1 MTTNDF
7 ASSGR
12 ISPFEAIKHVDEHG
26 EYWSARELAQVLDYA
41 LWQNFASVIKRA
53 EIACTKSSQH
63 VEDHFIETNKMIEIG
78 KGAKRQ
84 IQDFHLSRY
93 ACYLIVQNAD
103 PSKEIVALGQTY
115 FAVRTRRDELSEYR
129 EEARLRLTERD
140 KLKRYHRDLFKAA
153 HDAGVITPED
163 FAIFEDHGYR
173 GLYNGETARDIAT
186 RKGLNRNQN
195 IADYMGSTELAA
207 NGFRAALARE
217 MLHGEGVQR
226 KDAANTT
233 HHRAGHI
240 VRKAMEDAGV
250 QPPEQLPV
258 PEMSIQQLKR
268 EEARRR
274 KIEEEDRLGLFA
286 QLMLP
291 EGKNQDSSES

>member
-93 ACYLIVQNAD
+93 ACYLIVQNGD
-103 PSKEIVALGQTY
+103 PTKEAVALGQTY
-115 FAVRTRRDELSEYR
+115 FAVRTRQDEVNAELDEMR
-129 EEARLRLTERD
+129 QRVAERD
-140 KLKRYHRDLFKAA
+140 KLARYR
-153 HDAGVITPED
+153 
-163 FAIFEDHGYR
+163 
-173 GLYNGETARDIAT
+173 
-186 RKGLNRNQN
+186 
-195 IADYMGSTELAA
+195 
-207 NGFRAALARE
+207 
-217 MLHGEGVQR
+217 
-226 KDAANTT
+226 
-233 HHRAGHI
+233 
-240 VRKAMEDAGV
+240 
-250 QPPEQLPV
+250 
-258 PEMSIQQLKR
+258 
-268 EEARRR
+268 
-274 KIEEEDRLGLFA
+274 
-286 QLMLP
+286 
-291 EGKNQDSSES
+291 